1 MSNRPTT
8 PITAKVSNLALTEYV
23 TAPTPPSERS
33 QNQALGLPPN
43 WGIPDSFLLPNGH
56 PDVRLNLSV
65 QLFVSKQLRFTNSV
79 P

>member
-1 MSNRPTT
+1 MSDRPTT